1 MQKILVIE
9 DEKDVRN
16 TIVELLN
23 NAGYSVFEA
32 EDGQEG
38 IDFLKDQIP
47 DLVIS
52 DIMMPKVDGYKV
64 LEYFQ
69 ILPATM
75 TIPFIFLTAKAD
87 PSDVRKGMNTGADD
101 YLTKPFRAKEL
112 LEAVKNKLEKKNK
125 IDKKFDE
132 IYLDIA
138 AYIPHEL
145 RTPLIPILGFTELLS
160 DGLSEFSH
168 DESVDMLEKISASG
182 HRLHRTIEKFI
193 RYTEIKLR
201 IGSNGK
207 LRSADLENVMFAGAN
222 IELTCNNIV
231 AEQCYRNRKE
241 DINITTEN
249 VSLKVSCYDF
259 NFIIHELMENA
270 LKFSKPGSEI
280 CLKGFV
286 EGNKYVVEVV
296 DNGMGMTK
304 EQLLE
309 IRPFKQHE
317 RKKYEQ
323 SGNGLGLVT
332 VKGLVEYYKGG
343 FDIVSVKN
351 KQTKCIISLPISQAK

>member
-132 IYLDIA
+132 IFLDIA
-138 AYIPHEL
+138 SYVPHEL

-160 DGLSEFSH
+160 EGLNEFSNE
-168 DESVDMLEKISASG
+168 ESIDMLEKISASG
-182 HRLHRTIEKFI
+182 QRLYKTIEKFI

-201 IGSNGK
+201 IESNGR
-207 LRSADLENVMFAGAN
+207 LGQISSDNVMFAKTNMELICN
-222 IELTCNNIV
+222 ILF
-231 AEQCYRNRKE
+231 AEQCYRNRKD
-241 DINITTEN
+241 DIVITADN
-249 VSLKVSCYDF
+249 VSLEVSGYDF
-259 NFIIHELMENA
+259 DFIIRELLENA
-270 LKFSKPGSEI
+270 LKFSKPGSNI
-280 CLKGFV
+280 HLKGLV
-286 EGNKYVVEVV
+286 KGNNYLVEVI
-296 DNGMGMTK
+296 DKGRGMTN
-304 EQLLE
+304 EQLSE

-332 VKGLVEYYKGG
+332 VKRLVEYYRGE
-343 FDIVSVKN
+343 FNIVSVKN
-351 KQTKCIISLPISQAK
+351 EYTKCSISLPINRE